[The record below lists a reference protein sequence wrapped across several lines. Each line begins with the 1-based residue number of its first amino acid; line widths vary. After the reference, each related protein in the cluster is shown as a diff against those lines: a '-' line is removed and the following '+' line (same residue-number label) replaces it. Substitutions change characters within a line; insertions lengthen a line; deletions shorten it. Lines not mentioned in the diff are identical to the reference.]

1 MAAANPRHLLL
12 NLLIAADAQRI
23 SAREAVAACALFDIG
38 ESHARVALT
47 RLAAAGLVEPAGRG
61 AYRLGPAAA
70 DLAGEVAGWRGAA
83 QRAVEWSG
91 GWIAVHVGALGRSD
105 RAALRARSRA
115 FELLG
120 LRELERGLHVRPDN
134 LAGGVATVRARLV
147 ALGLDAAA
155 PVFVARDFD
164 AALERRT
171 RALWDGAALTRRY
184 RDGAQR
190 LGAALPRAA
199 AAHAA
204 PPAPPALLRG
214 AWITGNEAIHDML
227 FDPLL
232 PAPLVDVDARR
243 AFFDAVLRYDAAGRA
258 IWQRFLA
265 AQRPPHATAAT
276 PTDPARP
283 TMETA
288 P

>member
-1 MAAANPRHLLL
+1 MAANPRPLLL
-12 NLLIAADAQRI
+12 NLLIAADAQCI

-83 QRAVEWSG
+83 RRAVEWSG

-120 LRELERGLHVRPDN
+120 LRELERGLHLRPDN
-134 LAGGVATVRARLV
+134 LAGGVASVRARLV

-155 PVFVARDFD
+155 PVFVASDFD
-164 AALERRT
+164 AALERRA

-190 LGAALPRAA
+190 LEAALPHAAAARAA
-199 AAHAA
+199 AT
-204 PPAPPALLRG
+204 PALLRD

-232 PAPLVDVDARR
+232 PAPLVDVEARR

-265 AQRPPHATAAT
+265 AQRPPGTVAALAS
-276 PTDPARP
+276 PT
-283 TMETA
+283 TMETT

>member
-1 MAAANPRHLLL
+1 MSANPRHLLL
-12 NLLIAADAQRI
+12 NLLLAADGRTI
-23 SAREAVAACALFDIG
+23 SAREAVAACALFEVG
-38 ESHARVALT
+38 EGHARVALT
-47 RLAAAGLVEPAGRG
+47 RLVAGGLVEPVGRG

-70 DLAGEVAGWRGAA
+70 DLAAEVAGWRDVAR
-83 QRAVEWSG
+83 RAVDWSG

-120 LRELERGLHVRPDN
+120 LRELERGLHLRPDN
-134 LAGGVATVRARLV
+134 LAGGVASVRARLV

-164 AALERRT
+164 AALDRRA
-171 RALWDGAALTRRY
+171 RALWDGSTLTRRY
-184 RDGAQR
+184 RDGARR
-190 LGAALPRAA
+190 LDAARPRPGARAGLPAV
-199 AAHAA
+199 
-204 PPAPPALLRG
+204 LRD
-214 AWITGNEAIHDML
+214 AWRTGNDAIRDML

-258 IWQRFLA
+258 IWQQFLA
-265 AQRPPHATAAT
+265 AHRPATRDAA
-276 PTDPARP
+276 PRLPARP
-283 TMETA
+283 METT